1 VCGDLATDRHEESGL
16 VRLEAHAELYIMAPG
31 GSMPASQGPHAQLL
45 RDLAGLIVSASAESV
60 SMVKRGAPD
69 HAVKLRSTQEW
80 KIYLEFLKIFF
91 NLADRLA
98 AFHLPLKERPEFMN
112 SLEDNVS
119 RQLNSVLAPALGSG
133 TDEMEVVMTIGTAV
147 AESRQVYERFAF
159 VVTEESPVRADFLQF
174 FGERV
179 AHLLDA
185 PGNGLIT
192 STAGLCASAAIPA
205 ISAAFEGRS
214 QPIGTATLESGGPP
228 DTTEDDPKPG
238 IGNEIKLV
246 SVVSALNGDEVETRW
261 GLHPRFRHD
270 LKPDE
275 IREVSR
281 LMNRVARILGER
293 YAAVAFSPEWAP
305 WQQIGHA

>member
-1 VCGDLATDRHEESGL
+1 MS
-16 VRLEAHAELYIMAPG
+16 
-31 GSMPASQGPHAQLL
+31 ASQGPHAQLV
-45 RDLAGLIVSASAESV
+45 RDLAGLIVSVSAESV

-69 HAVKLRSTQEW
+69 LAVKLRSAQEW
-80 KIYLEFLKIFF
+80 KVYLEFLKIFF

-112 SLEDNVS
+112 SLEDGVG
-119 RQLNSVLAPALGSG
+119 RQLNNVLAPALGPG
-133 TDEMEVVMTIGTAV
+133 TDEMEVVMTIGKAV

-159 VVTEESPVRADFLQF
+159 VVTEESPARADFLQF

-185 PGNGLIT
+185 AGNGVIS

-205 ISAAFEGRS
+205 ISAAFQGRS
-214 QPIGTATLESGGPP
+214 PGVSLPESEGTAA
-228 DTTEDDPKPG
+228 EDATAG

-246 SVVSALNGDEVETRW
+246 SVVSALNGEEVETRW
-261 GLHPRFRHD
+261 GLHPRFRQD

-275 IREVSR
+275 IRDVSR